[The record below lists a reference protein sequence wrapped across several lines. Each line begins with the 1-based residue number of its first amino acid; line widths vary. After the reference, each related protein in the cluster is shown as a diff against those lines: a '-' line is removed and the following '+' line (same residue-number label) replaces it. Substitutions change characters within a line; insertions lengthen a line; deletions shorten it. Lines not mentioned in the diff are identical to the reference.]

1 MGADDMVQGKK
12 MLVFHSAYT
21 FDFLKEFGME
31 IFVQS
36 RDAGNFFESVLTVS
50 PIATLQ
56 YPQNDPRIFS
66 EAELLALDSHNTI
79 LEGRVGRYKALRRFK
94 LLNFI
99 VAQIS
104 LIYKIVRFGE
114 LRKVALIRAEDPR
127 FNGLYGYLFSKVLRK
142 PLLVGVWGN
151 PGRLRRLNGKP
162 NMPRFFPSSGIE
174 ERLEHFILR
183 RASMVL
189 AQNTENM
196 SYALEAGV
204 DPKKTR
210 ITPLGV
216 GIDKAHFLPLSA
228 RKDVTEDLK
237 SWGVVNERI
246 LFCISRLEAL
256 KMVDH
261 AIKACKILGDSKI
274 PFKLILIGD
283 GRERGDLQKLASE
296 LGIADDVIFAGNRN
310 QDWIAGLMRHVDLNV
325 APLCGRALLE
335 ASLSGCPAVSYDVDW
350 HDEIVHSGITGE
362 LIKNLDF
369 KAMGVAIKTILLDDR
384 LRSEMRENM
393 SKLAVELASPERI
406 TAEQVKIYR
415 EVILN

>member
-1 MGADDMVQGKK
+1 MVQGKK

-66 EAELLALDSHNTI
+66 EAEFLTLDSQNTI
-79 LEGRVGRYKALRRFK
+79 LEGRVGRFKALRRFK

-99 VAQIS
+99 LAQIS
-104 LIYKIVRFGE
+104 LLYKIVRFGE

-189 AQNTENM
+189 AQNAENL

-204 DPKKTR
+204 DLKKTR

-216 GIDKAHFLPLSA
+216 GIDKAHFLPLVA
-228 RKDVTEDLK
+228 REDVTEDLK
-237 SWGVVNERI
+237 SWGVANERI

-261 AIKACKILGDSKI
+261 AIKACKILDESKI

-283 GRERGDLQKLASE
+283 GREREALKKLASE
-296 LGIADDVIFAGNRN
+296 LGIADNVIFAGNRN

-362 LIKNLDF
+362 LISNLDF
-369 KAMGVAIKTILLDDR
+369 KAMGVAIKNILLDDH

-393 SKLAVELASPERI
+393 RKLAVELASPERI

-415 EVILN
+415 EVVLN

>member
-1 MGADDMVQGKK
+1 MVQGKK

-66 EAELLALDSHNTI
+66 EAEFLTLDSHNTI
-79 LEGRVGRYKALRRFK
+79 LEGRVGRFKALRRFK

-104 LIYKIVRFGE
+104 LLYKIVRFGE

-162 NMPRFFPSSGIE
+162 NMPRFFPSNGIE
-174 ERLEHFILR
+174 ERLEQFILR

-189 AQNTENM
+189 AQNAENM

-204 DPKKTR
+204 DLKKTR

-216 GIDKAHFLPLSA
+216 GIDKAHFLPLVA

-237 SWGVVNERI
+237 SWGVANERI

-261 AIKACKILGDSKI
+261 AIKACKILDESKI

-283 GRERGDLQKLASE
+283 GREREALKKLASE
-296 LGIADDVIFAGNRN
+296 LGIADNVIFAGNRN

-362 LIKNLDF
+362 LISNLDF
-369 KAMGVAIKTILLDDR
+369 KAMGVAIKNILLDDH

-393 SKLAVELASPERI
+393 RKLAVELASPERI

-415 EVILN
+415 EVVLN